1 MPCSETAP
9 TGALTPRKP
18 PPSLPRDGRAGR
30 ECGFALTQPQSR
42 PQRAL
47 ECCANAGTARKATR
61 SARCARLAGELLL
74 GARARPCRVGNVAGH
89 PEIAR
94 DSYLFADEYDSTT
107 AVLLLVGRV
116 KARIADADLVAKDS
130 ARWGPPGS
138 PGGREGGSR
147 EFTHHMGR
155 ARETVR
161 RVRPG
166 SPRGLEHRLRSLLEG
181 RKTIDD
187 RRGAAL
193 PQKAEPHALA
203 RF

>member
-1 MPCSETAP
+1 MLRRSRLSCCKGADCQPPGRHLETGP
-9 TGALTPRKP
+9 HLKHGSGAASAQLVV
-18 PPSLPRDGRAGR
+18 PSRRD
-30 ECGFALTQPQSR
+30 CGSV
-42 PQRAL
+42 
-47 ECCANAGTARKATR
+47 
-61 SARCARLAGELLL
+61 LL

-181 RKTIDD
+181 RMTIDD

>member
-1 MPCSETAP
+1 MELRVEIL
-9 TGALTPRKP
+9 GY
-18 PPSLPRDGRAGR
+18 SLLRAV
-30 ECGFALTQPQSR
+30 F
-42 PQRAL
+42 
-47 ECCANAGTARKATR
+47 
-61 SARCARLAGELLL
+61 LL
-74 GARARPCRVGNVAGH
+74 
-89 PEIAR
+89 
-94 DSYLFADEYDSTT
+94 F
-107 AVLLLVGRV
+107 GRV
-116 KARIADADLVAKDS
+116 EARIADADLVAKDS
-130 ARWGPPGS
+130 ARRGPPGS